1 MSNRKLSQATWKGT
15 DKMNLIKNVGRVA
28 GFLYLFI
35 SLIEILDLFSIL
47 YVPTDP
53 SHAATVWLA
62 ISSVSQELVGR
73 IEIVGGIWILLVSWT
88 ALRAGELPRALNYL
102 GVAAGVAGVLTV
114 IPALDVLV
122 TVFELGLFVWFVWW
136 LGIAVFRNGPNAAA
150 RKLCRFFVVRFFAVS
165 DVLRREAGQRLS
177 SGVQTGQR
185 GESDVKP

>member
-1 MSNRKLSQATWKGT
+1 MIS
-15 DKMNLIKNVGRVA
+15 IKNIGRVA

-35 SLIEILDLFSIL
+35 SIIEILGPFSIL

-53 SHAATVWLA
+53 AQAATVWLA
-62 ISSVSQELVGR
+62 ISSVLEELVGR
-73 IEIVGGIWILLVSWT
+73 IEFVGGIWILLVSWT

-102 GVAAGVAGVLTV
+102 GVVIGVAGILTV
-114 IPALDVLV
+114 VPALDVLV
-122 TVFELGLFVWFVWW
+122 TVFELGLFVWFVWFVW
-136 LGIAVFRNGPNAAA
+136 LGIAVFRNSPNAAA

-165 DVLRREAGQRLS
+165 EVLRGQAGRRLG